1 MSKKYKR
8 RVYIYKIFKYKLL
21 FSFKKVR
28 KLVLNFLAQKCKR
41 GLTNV
46 HLMELK
52 RDKKIPTLQCK
63 RGFTN
68 AHLAVQNK
76 VKNAHLAVQK
86 RVNKCSACSA
96 REG

>member
-63 RGFTN
+63 KGFTN
-68 AHLAVQNK
+68 AQ
-76 VKNAHLAVQK
+76 LAVQK
-86 RVNKCSACSA
+86 RVNKCSSCSA
-96 REG
+96 KQGQKCSPCSAKEG